1 MIYLSSHD
9 EFIKTSLTNL
19 ISQINSRLITSD
31 KGLSFVHIQ
40 AQKNNDR
47 LHLLYNEKKEAIKTP
62 IKIND
67 LFDIIYQLIFEKAVN
82 INKFEFYPFKQ
93 VILYK
98 DTEIKL
104 NFISNEILRNL
115 YLYRDNGID
124 KNILYSLIWPQDKE
138 ILINKLDTHLT
149 NTKNL
154 IQDNFDIEIKYASKK
169 GILKLLD

>member
-9 EFIKTSLTNL
+9 DFIKKSLTNL
-19 ISQINSRLITSD
+19 IFQINPHLITSEKD
-31 KGLSFVHIQ
+31 LSFVHIEVQ
-40 AQKNNDR
+40 QNNDQMY
-47 LHLLYNEKKEAIKTP
+47 LIYNQKKEAIKTP
-62 IKIND
+62 FKTND
-67 LFDIIYQLIFEKAVN
+67 IFDIIYQLIFDKAVN
-82 INKFEFYPFKQ
+82 INQFEFYPFKQ
-93 VILYK
+93 VILFK
-98 DTEIKL
+98 NTEIKL

-115 YLYRDNGID
+115 YLYRQNGID
-124 KNILYSLIWPQDKE
+124 KNILYSSIWPQDKE